1 MGENFSRQ
9 RADEKFKMKQQNLNE
24 RRYPPCP
31 IFRGTRNSPKK
42 KPFLFVLKCKKK
54 GKEIIFLYQ
63 LETKSI
69 HLFLFKKYLTI
80 VFLCSEPS
88 VSFLLS

>member
-1 MGENFSRQ
+1 MKEDTLLVPFSEVQ
-9 RADEKFKMKQQNLNE
+9 E
-24 RRYPPCP
+24 
-31 IFRGTRNSPKK
+31 IHPKK
-42 KPFLFVLKCKKK
+42 TFLFVLKCKKK

-69 HLFLFKKYLTI
+69 HLFLFKKYLKI
-80 VFLCSEPS
+80 ASLCSEPS